1 MPETVPSSPYPLSP
15 TVPTDLRSFLT
26 SRTPSG
32 YILSYYF
39 VHLKKRGLVEYLY
52 HMSLLTEITRMKSI
66 MGLTESKID
75 MDIQMIVDGTL
86 QKLQDDTFEMGLGE
100 MDELNEI
107 NSVDKIKVTNFVWD
121 EIPVLNIDL
130 YVNSDR
136 EDYDNIIAAMEYDI
150 EKYIG
155 NSQIIVDN
163 IIDTRTL
170 DPNIDL

>member
-1 MPETVPSSPYPLSP
+1 
-15 TVPTDLRSFLT
+15 
-26 SRTPSG
+26 
-32 YILSYYF
+32 
-39 VHLKKRGLVEYLY
+39 
-52 HMSLLTEITRMKSI
+52 MKSI

-86 QKLQDDTFEMGLGE
+86 RKLQDDTFEMGLGE
-100 MDELNEI
+100 MDELDEI

-136 EDYDNIIAAMEYDI
+136 EDYDNIIAAMEYDV